1 MTYAE
6 YVRKEYENG
15 SEDPADF
22 VEWSYGIQNQY
33 E

>member
-15 SEDPADF
+15 SEEPADF
-22 VEWSYGIQNQY
+22 EEWYNADEY
-33 E
+33 RK